1 MVQPIKNQKVARLLQ
16 KTLGEIFVQE
26 APRLLDNMVVTVTE
40 VGISPDLE
48 LAKVYLSF
56 ILEKDKTSILAK
68 VVQQEGTFRK
78 MLGNRVGKKLRK
90 VPALQFYI
98 DDTAAHAIRMHR
110 LLDTLSIPE
119 CTEK

>member
-1 MVQPIKNQKVARLLQ
+1 
-16 KTLGEIFVQE
+16 
-26 APRLLDNMVVTVTE
+26 MVVTVTE